1 MRSNA
6 GAFFDIFSNSLIY
19 LATLTSL
26 HSPALNNTHN
36 RTYEEEDVDEAMK
49 QCLLLL
55 EEPDLDTGV
64 RSGDIYGF
72 MVEHYASAGDF
83 QKVCLLSVRLS

>member
-1 MRSNA
+1 
-6 GAFFDIFSNSLIY
+6 
-19 LATLTSL
+19 
-26 HSPALNNTHN
+26 
-36 RTYEEEDVDEAMK
+36 MK

-72 MVEHYASAGDF
+72 MVEHYATAGDY
-83 QKVCLLSVRLS
+83 QKVCSSVLLFCQAKFFLPIAW